1 MAKDI
6 PYKPIFPYTGKQIII
21 DSDRVTLNSKDD
33 MTFLIAKKAIS
44 ISSGGTVNID
54 SEGMT
59 IINSPKI
66 KLGLD
71 ADHPLVH
78 GDALVELLTTF
89 FGFLQDK
96 VAPQLEIASVE
107 ESPVVSVQLAGK
119 ALSQAVNRA
128 QKALKDTLSETNFTE

>member
-6 PYKPIFPYTGKQIII
+6 PYKPVFPYTGKQIII
-21 DSDRVTLNSKDD
+21 DSDRVTLNSKED

-66 KLGLD
+66 KLGLN

-78 GDALVELLTTF
+78 GDALVLLLTNF
-89 FGFLQDK
+89 FGYLQDE
-96 VAPQLEIASVE
+96 VAPQLELAAIE
-107 ESPVVSVQLAGK
+107 QSPVLSTRMAGRALA
-119 ALSQAVNRA
+119 QAVVRA

>member
-6 PYKPIFPYTGKQIII
+6 LYKPVFPYTGKQIII
-21 DSDRVTLNSKDD
+21 DSDRVTLNSKED

-66 KLGLD
+66 KLGLN

-78 GDALVELLTTF
+78 GDALVLLLTNF
-89 FGFLQDK
+89 FGYLQDE
-96 VAPQLEIASVE
+96 VAPQLELAAIE
-107 ESPVVSVQLAGK
+107 ESPVLGTRMAGRALA
-119 ALSQAVNRA
+119 QAVVRA
-128 QKALKDTLSETNFTE
+128 QKSLKDTLSETNFTE

>member
-6 PYKPIFPYTGKQIII
+6 PYKPVFPYTGKQIII

-33 MTFLIAKKAIS
+33 MTFLIAKKAVS

-66 KLGLD
+66 KLGLN
-71 ADHPLVH
+71 AEHPLVY
-78 GDALVELLTTF
+78 GDTLVELLTTF
-89 FGFLQDK
+89 FGFMIYYVLG
-96 VAPQLEIASVE
+96 PTFSL
-107 ESPVVSVQLAGK
+107 
-119 ALSQAVNRA
+119 LSFILCFFIYSLI
-128 QKALKDTLSETNFTE
+128 KYYLID

>member
-6 PYKPIFPYTGKQIII
+6 PYTPVFPYTGKQIII
-21 DSDRVTLNSKDD
+21 DSDRVTLNSKED
-33 MTFLIAKKAIS
+33 MTFLIAKKAVS

-66 KLGLD
+66 KLGLN
-71 ADHPLVH
+71 AEHPLVY

-89 FGFLQDK
+89 FGFLQDN
-96 VAPQLEIASVE
+96 VAPGLSAASIE
-107 ESPVVSVQLAGK
+107 DSPVVTVQQAGQSLAAGV
-119 ALSQAVNRA
+119 QRA
-128 QKALKDTLSETNFTE
+128 QKDLADILSKTNFTD